1 MGVRFST
8 TVYNEKSRKI
18 TVSIKD
24 SSFSGTVKTFD
35 TLSLGIQYD
44 SESQQGQERFT
55 PIIGS
60 RCSLSLLINNEDL
73 QTLLLDI
80 GLAVEGRF
88 TMELTA
94 YEDDNTT
101 VSFKWYGYIVTD
113 LVEFEDVP
121 LVIGYQAQIS
131 AIDGLGWLKT
141 LDYKSA
147 VGPYNGQDTVVQHI
161 LNCLNQLDFVQENLV
176 ANSLPVLHTIFNWH
190 ENSTVY
196 NADNDYAYNTVI
208 QHRAFYHRDTK
219 NNYIYQSCYDV
230 IKKICQTF
238 GARLIFSG
246 NQYWFIQVNEYAN
259 NPASHR
265 YFKYSGF
272 GVQSV
277 GTFSADLTISN
288 IQTNLVESDLM
299 RLSGG
304 KWTYYPALKNVV
316 IRYNHFAKQNLLAG
330 VEYNYATN
338 TTPVITTTPTLDAS
352 NPDARLSYTGILGF
366 YAQALNPANFEPY
379 QFVFAVKVVS
389 IINSFP
395 LQGFESANWTLGSGW
410 LIDNNILSGVL
421 ITTDAY
427 YTTFSV
433 VNGRKYYIKIKVDI
447 DNAGFLR
454 LRLGGVTKTI
464 TESGDYEYVII
475 ATNTDTLKFDSVSS
489 PRFTGKIKSLEV
501 KQENKYLKRGV
512 TYTNGFNFQLEAASW
527 ETSFSE
533 FEFNTETINADA
545 AFVAYKTITFDTL
558 DIPDTA
564 EYIWEMRLKEMRN
577 EAGTNIISNFAVSYL
592 LSNNYLEFLP
602 TGAVSGQSD
611 ILEYGSDNDD
621 KSSTVF
627 SLDTYIG
634 DGPSKTTDGAL
645 KVKNSYTGGVYINSN
660 TWEVGAGTG
669 FGFNKITQLLVN
681 EVIRGQLTPKLR
693 MVDMPF
699 QNLSVDNPYLPH
711 KVIEY
716 SSGYYVFERGSLDLK
731 TEIWQGDYFKIEL
744 DA

>member
-1 MGVRFST
+1 MAARFQT
-8 TVYNEKSRKI
+8 TVYNEKGRKI
-18 TVSIKD
+18 VVAIKD
-24 SSFSGTVKTFD
+24 KVFSGMTYDFD
-35 TLSLGIQYD
+35 TIGLQLQYD

-60 RCSLSLLINNEDL
+60 RCSLSLLINNSDL
-73 QTLLLDI
+73 ETLLLDI

-147 VGPYNGQDTVVQHI
+147 VAPYNGQDTVVQHI

-190 ENSTVY
+190 ENTIAY
-196 NADNDYAYNTVI
+196 NASSDYSLLTVI
-208 QHRAFYHRDTK
+208 QHRAFYHKDTK
-219 NNYIYQSCYDV
+219 SNYVYQSCYDV
-230 IKKICQTF
+230 LKKICQTF

-246 NQYWFIQVNEYAN
+246 NQYWFIQVNEYSRT
-259 NPASHR
+259 PTTKR
-265 YFKYSGF
+265 YFKYNAF
-272 GVQSV
+272 GIQQS
-277 GTFSADLTISN
+277 GTFTADLTLSN
-288 IQTNLVESDLM
+288 IQTNFLGSDLM

-366 YAQALNPANFEPY
+366 YAQALNPVNFEPF
-379 QFVFAVKVVS
+379 QFVFAVKVAS

-410 LIDNNILSGVL
+410 IIDNKILEGTL
-421 ITTDAY
+421 IATEAF
-427 YTTFSV
+427 YTTFTVTS
-433 VNGRKYYIKIKVDI
+433 GRKYYVKIKVDI
-447 DNAGFLR
+447 ENSGSLR

-464 TESGDYEYVII
+464 TESGDYDYVILS
-475 ATNTDTLKFDSVSS
+475 TNTDTLKLDSVST
-489 PRFTGKIKSLEV
+489 PKFTGKIKSLQV

-512 TYTNGFNFQLEAASW
+512 TYTNGFNFQLEPATW
-527 ETSFSE
+527 ENSFYE
-533 FEFNTETINADA
+533 YEFNTETITADA

-558 DIPDTA
+558 DIPESA
-564 EYIWEMRLKEMRN
+564 EYVWEMRLKEMRN

-634 DGPSKTTDGAL
+634 DGPSKTTDGGL
-645 KVKNSYTGGVYINSN
+645 KVLESGTYENSSSWDVSSGS
-660 TWEVGAGTG
+660 
-669 FGFNKITQLLVN
+669 GFNNVTQLLVN

>member
-1 MGVRFST
+1 MAARFQT
-8 TVYNEKSRKI
+8 TVYNEKGRKI
-18 TVSIKD
+18 VVAIKD
-24 SSFSGTVKTFD
+24 NVFSGMTYDFD
-35 TLSLGIQYD
+35 TIGLQLQYD

-60 RCSLSLLINNEDL
+60 RCSLSLLINNNDL

-113 LVEFEDVP
+113 LVEFEDIP

-190 ENSTVY
+190 ENTTAYSA
-196 NADNDYAYNTVI
+196 NSDYSLLTVI
-208 QHRAFYHRDTK
+208 QHRAFYHKDTK
-219 NNYIYQSCYDV
+219 SNYVYQSCYDV
-230 IKKICQTF
+230 LKKICQTF

-246 NQYWFIQVNEYAN
+246 NQYWFIQVNEYSRT
-259 NPASHR
+259 PATKR
-265 YFKYSGF
+265 YFKYSAL
-272 GVQSV
+272 GVQSA
-277 GTFSADLTISN
+277 GTFTADLTISN
-288 IQTNLVESDLM
+288 IQTNLPGSDLM

-338 TTPVITTTPTLDAS
+338 STPITTTTPTLDAS

-366 YAQALNPANFEPY
+366 YAQALNPVNFEPF
-379 QFVFAVKVVS
+379 QFVFAVKVAS

-395 LQGFESANWTLGSGW
+395 LQDFESANWTLGSGW
-410 LIDNNILSGVL
+410 LIDNKILEGTL
-421 ITTDAY
+421 IASEAY
-427 YTTFSV
+427 YTTFTVTS
-433 VNGRKYYIKIKVDI
+433 GRKYYVKIKIEI
-447 DNAGFLR
+447 DNSGSLR

-464 TESGDYEYVII
+464 TESGDYDYVILS
-475 ATNTDTLKFDSVSS
+475 TNTDTLKLDSVSS
-489 PRFTGKIKSLEV
+489 PGFTGKIKSLQV

-512 TYTNGFNFQLEAASW
+512 TYTNGFNFQLEPATW
-527 ETSFSE
+527 ENTFYE
-533 FEFNTETINADA
+533 YEFNTETITADA

-558 DIPDTA
+558 DIPESA
-564 EYIWEMRLKEMRN
+564 EYVWEMRLKEMRN
-577 EAGTNIISNFAVSYL
+577 EAGTSIISNFTISYL
-592 LSNNYLEFLP
+592 LSSNYLEFLP

-627 SLDTYIG
+627 SLDTYLG
-634 DGPSKTTDGAL
+634 DGPSKTTDGGL
-645 KVKNSYTGGVYINSN
+645 KVLESGTYENSSSWDV
-660 TWEVGAGTG
+660 
-669 FGFNKITQLLVN
+669 
-681 EVIRGQLTPKLR
+681 
-693 MVDMPF
+693 
-699 QNLSVDNPYLPH
+699 
-711 KVIEY
+711 
-716 SSGYYVFERGSLDLK
+716 SSGSRL
-731 TEIWQGDYFKIEL
+731 
-744 DA
+744 

>member
-1 MGVRFST
+1 MAIRFST

-24 SSFSGTVKTFD
+24 SAFSGTVKTFD

-73 QTLLLDI
+73 QTLLFDI

-190 ENSTVY
+190 ENTIAY
-196 NADNDYAYNTVI
+196 NAASDYSLLTVI
-208 QHRAFYHRDTK
+208 QHRAFYHKDTK
-219 NNYIYQSCYDV
+219 SNYVYQSCYDV
-230 IKKICQTF
+230 LKKICQTF

-246 NQYWFIQVNEYAN
+246 NQYWFIQVNEYSRT
-259 NPASHR
+259 PATKR
-265 YFKYSGF
+265 YFKYNAF
-272 GVQSV
+272 GIQQS
-277 GTFSADLTISN
+277 GTFTADLTLSN
-288 IQTNLVESDLM
+288 IQTNLAGSDLM

-366 YAQALNPANFEPY
+366 YAQALNPVNFEPF
-379 QFVFAVKVVS
+379 QFVFAVKVAS

-410 LIDNNILSGVL
+410 IIDNKILEGTL
-421 ITTDAY
+421 IATEAY
-427 YTTFSV
+427 YTTFTVTS
-433 VNGRKYYIKIKVDI
+433 GRKYYVKIKVEI
-447 DNAGFLR
+447 DNAGSLR

-464 TESGDYEYVII
+464 TESGDYDYVILS
-475 ATNTDTLKFDSVSS
+475 TNTDTLKLDSVST
-489 PRFTGKIKSLEV
+489 PKFTGKIKSLQV

-512 TYTNGFNFQLEAASW
+512 TYTNGFNFQLEPATW
-527 ETSFSE
+527 ENTFYE
-533 FEFNTETINADA
+533 YEFNTETITADA

-558 DIPDTA
+558 DIPESA
-564 EYIWEMRLKEMRN
+564 EYVWEMRLKEMRN
-577 EAGTNIISNFAVSYL
+577 EAGSSIISNFNVSYL

-627 SLDTYIG
+627 SLDTYLG
-634 DGPSKTTDGAL
+634 DGPSKTTDGGL
-645 KVKNSYTGGVYINSN
+645 KVLESGTYENSSSWDVSSGS
-660 TWEVGAGTG
+660 
-669 FGFNKITQLLVN
+669 GFNNVTQLLVN

-731 TEIWQGDYFKIEL
+731 TEIWQDDYFKIEL

>member
-1 MGVRFST
+1 MGVRYQT
-8 TVYNEKSRKI
+8 TVYNEKRRKI

-24 SSFSGTVKTFD
+24 SNYTGSVGTFD
-35 TLSLGIQYD
+35 TFSLGIQYD
-44 SESQQGQERFT
+44 SESQQGAERFT

-60 RCSLSLLINNEDL
+60 RCSLSLLINNSNL

-88 TMELTA
+88 TMHLTA

-101 VSFKWYGYIVTD
+101 VSFYWYGYIVTD
-113 LVEFEDVP
+113 LVEFEDIP

-161 LNCLNQLDFVQENLV
+161 LNCLNQLDFVQSELV
-176 ANSLPVLHTIFNWH
+176 ANNLPVLHTVFNWN
-190 ENSTVY
+190 ENTTAYSA
-196 NADNDYAYNTVI
+196 NKDYALLTVI
-208 QHRAFYHRDTK
+208 QHRAFYHKDTK

-230 IKKICQTF
+230 LKKICQTF

-246 NQYWFIQVNEYAN
+246 NQYWFIQVNEYAR
-259 NPASHR
+259 NPSAHR
-265 YFKYSGF
+265 YFKYSAL
-272 GVQSV
+272 GVQAS
-277 GTFSADLTISN
+277 GTFTFDFTMSN
-288 IQTNLVESDLM
+288 IQTNLPGSDLM

-316 IRYNHFAKQNLLAG
+316 VRYNHFAKQNLLAG

-338 TTPVITTTPTLDAS
+338 ATPITTITPTLDAT
-352 NPDARLSYTGILGF
+352 NADARLSYTGILGF
-366 YAQALNPANFEPY
+366 YAQALNPVNFEPF
-379 QFVFAVKVVS
+379 QFVFAVKVAS

-395 LQGFESANWTLGSGW
+395 LQGFADANWTLGSGW
-410 LIDNNILSGVL
+410 FINNGILEGTIIATV
-421 ITTDAY
+421 AY
-427 YTTFSV
+427 YTTFTVTS
-433 VNGRKYYIKIKVDI
+433 GRKYYIKIKVDI
-447 DNAGFLR
+447 ENSGTLR

-464 TESGDYEYVII
+464 TESGDYDYVII
-475 ATNTDTLKFDSVSS
+475 STNTNTLQLDSLSS
-489 PRFTGKIKSLEV
+489 PGFTGKIKSLQV
-501 KQENKYLKRGV
+501 KQENKYLKRNV
-512 TYTNGFNFQLEAASW
+512 TYTNGFNFILEAASW
-527 ETSFSE
+527 ENTFYE
-533 FEFNTETINADA
+533 YEFNTETITADA

-558 DIPDTA
+558 DIPESA
-564 EYIWEMRLKEMRN
+564 EYIWEMRLKSMRN
-577 EAGTNIISNFAVSYL
+577 EAGTNVSGNFSISYL
-592 LSNNYLEFLP
+592 LSSNYLEFLP

-621 KSSTVF
+621 KSSTIF
-627 SLDTYIG
+627 SLDTYLG
-634 DGPSKTTDGAL
+634 DGPSKTTDGGL
-645 KVKNSYTGGVYINSN
+645 KVLESGTYENSSSWDVSSGS
-660 TWEVGAGTG
+660 
-669 FGFNKITQLLVN
+669 GFNNVTQLLVN

-699 QNLSVDNPYLPH
+699 QNLTVDNPYLPH

-716 SSGYYVFERGSLDLK
+716 SSGYYVFERGSFDLK

>member
-1 MGVRFST
+1 MAVRFET
-8 TVYNEKSRKI
+8 TVYNEKGRKI
-18 TVSIKD
+18 NVAIKD
-24 SSFSGTVKTFD
+24 NVFSGMTYSFD
-35 TLSLGIQYD
+35 TISLSLQYD
-44 SESQQGQERFT
+44 SESQQGAERFT

-60 RCSLSLLINNEDL
+60 SCNLSLLINNNDL

-88 TMELTA
+88 TMHLTA

-101 VSFKWYGYIVTD
+101 VSFNWYGYIVTD
-113 LVEFEDVP
+113 LVQFEDIP
-121 LVIGYQAQIS
+121 LSIGYVAQIS

-161 LNCLNQLDFVQENLV
+161 LNCLNQLDFVQSELV
-176 ANSLPVLHTIFNWH
+176 ANSLPVLHTVFNWN
-190 ENSTVY
+190 ENTTAYS
-196 NADNDYAYNTVI
+196 AANDYALLTVI
-208 QHRAFYHRDTK
+208 QHRAFYHKDTK

-230 IKKICQTF
+230 LKKICQTF

-246 NQYWFIQVNEYAN
+246 NQYWFIQVNEYAR

-265 YFKYSGF
+265 YFKYSAL
-272 GVQSV
+272 GVQAS
-277 GTFSADLTISN
+277 GTFTFDFTMSN
-288 IQTNLVESDLM
+288 IQTNLPGSDLM

-316 IRYNHFAKQNLLAG
+316 VRYNHFAKQNLLAG

-338 TTPVITTTPTLDAS
+338 TTPITTITPTLDAT
-352 NPDARLSYTGILGF
+352 NADARLSYTGILGF
-366 YAQALNPANFEPY
+366 YAQALNPVNFEPF
-379 QFVFAVKVVS
+379 QFVFAVKVAS

-395 LQGFESANWTLGSGW
+395 LQGFASADWTLGSGW
-410 LIDNNILSGVL
+410 FINNGILEGTIIATV
-421 ITTDAY
+421 AY
-427 YTTFSV
+427 YTTFTVTS
-433 VNGRKYYIKIKVDI
+433 GRNYYVKIKVDI
-447 DNAGFLR
+447 ENSGTLR

-464 TESGDYEYVII
+464 TESGDYDYVILS
-475 ATNTDTLKFDSVSS
+475 TNTDTLQLDSLSS
-489 PRFTGKIKSLEV
+489 PGFTGKIKSLQV
-501 KQENKYLKRGV
+501 KQENKYLKRNV
-512 TYTNGFNFQLEAASW
+512 TYTNGFNFILEAASW
-527 ETSFSE
+527 EDTFYE
-533 FEFNTETINADA
+533 YEFNTETITADA

-558 DIPDTA
+558 DIPESA
-564 EYIWEMRLKEMRN
+564 EYIWEMRLKNMRN
-577 EAGTNIISNFAVSYL
+577 EAGTNVSGNFSISYL
-592 LSNNYLEFLP
+592 LSSNYLEFLP

-621 KSSTVF
+621 KSSTIF

-634 DGPSKTTDGAL
+634 DGPSKTTDGGL
-645 KVKNSYTGGVYINSN
+645 KVLESGTYENSSSWDVSSGS
-660 TWEVGAGTG
+660 
-669 FGFNKITQLLVN
+669 GFNNVTQLLVN

-716 SSGYYVFERGSLDLK
+716 SSGYYVFERGSFDLK

>member
-1 MGVRFST
+1 MAARFQT
-8 TVYNEKSRKI
+8 TVYNEKGRKI
-18 TVSIKD
+18 EVSIKD
-24 SSFSGTVKTFD
+24 NVFSGATYDFD
-35 TLSLGIQYD
+35 TIGLQLQYD

-60 RCSLSLLINNEDL
+60 RCSLSLLINNSDL
-73 QTLLLDI
+73 ETLLLDI

-94 YEDDNTT
+94 YEDDGTT
-101 VSFKWYGYIVTD
+101 VSFNWYGYIVTD
-113 LVEFEDVP
+113 LVEFEDIP
-121 LVIGYQAQIS
+121 LSIGYQAQIS

-147 VGPYNGQDTVVQHI
+147 VGPYVGQDTVVQHI

-176 ANSLPVLHTIFNWH
+176 ANSLPVLHTIFNWN
-190 ENSTVY
+190 ENTTAYSA
-196 NADNDYAYNTVI
+196 NNDYALLTVI

-219 NNYIYQSCYDV
+219 SNYVYQSCYDV
-230 IKKICQTF
+230 LKKICQTF
-238 GARLIFSG
+238 GARLLFSG
-246 NQYWFIQVNEYAN
+246 NQYWFIQVNEYSRT
-259 NPASHR
+259 PATKR
-265 YFKYSGF
+265 YFKYSAL
-272 GVQSV
+272 GVQSA
-277 GTFSADLTISN
+277 GTFTADLTISN
-288 IQTNLVESDLM
+288 IQTNLPGSDLM

-338 TTPVITTTPTLDAS
+338 STPITTTTPTLDAT
-352 NPDARLSYTGILGF
+352 NTDARLSYTGILGF
-366 YAQALNPANFEPY
+366 YAQALDPANFEPY

-395 LQGFESANWTLGSGW
+395 LQGFESTNWTLGSGW
-410 LIDNNILSGVL
+410 IIDNKILEGTL
-421 ITTDAY
+421 IAAEAY
-427 YTTFSV
+427 YTTFTVTS
-433 VNGRKYYIKIKVDI
+433 GRNYYVKIKVEI
-447 DNAGFLR
+447 DNAGSLR

-464 TESGDYEYVII
+464 TESGDYDYVILS
-475 ATNTDTLKFDSVSS
+475 TNTDTLKLDSVSS
-489 PRFTGKIKSLEV
+489 PGFTGKIKSLQV

-512 TYTNGFNFQLEAASW
+512 TYTNGFNFQLEPATW
-527 ETSFSE
+527 ENSFYE
-533 FEFNTETINADA
+533 YEFNTETITADA

-558 DIPDTA
+558 DIPESA
-564 EYIWEMRLKEMRN
+564 EYVWEMRLKEMRN
-577 EAGTNIISNFAVSYL
+577 EAGSSIISNFTISYL

-634 DGPSKTTDGAL
+634 DGPSKTTDGGL
-645 KVKNSYTGGVYINSN
+645 KVLESGTYENSSSWDVSSGQ
-660 TWEVGAGTG
+660 
-669 FGFNKITQLLVN
+669 GFNNVTQLLVN

>member
-1 MGVRFST
+1 MGVRYQT
-8 TVYNEKSRKI
+8 TVYNEKRRKI

-24 SSFSGTVKTFD
+24 SNYSGAVGTFD
-35 TLSLGIQYD
+35 TLSLGLQYD

-60 RCSLSLLINNEDL
+60 SFNLSLLINNNDL

-88 TMELTA
+88 TIDVTA

-101 VSFKWYGYIVTD
+101 VSFNWYGYIVTD
-113 LVEFEDVP
+113 LVQFEDIP
-121 LVIGYQAQIS
+121 LSIGYVAQIS

-161 LNCLNQLDFVQENLV
+161 LNCLNQLDFVQSELV
-176 ANSLPVLHTIFNWH
+176 ANNLPVLHTVFNWN
-190 ENSTVY
+190 ENTTAYS
-196 NADNDYAYNTVI
+196 AGKDYALLTVI
-208 QHRAFYHRDTK
+208 QHRAFYHKDTK

-230 IKKICQTF
+230 LKKICQTF

-246 NQYWFIQVNEYAN
+246 NQYWFIQVNEYAR
-259 NPASHR
+259 NPAAHR
-265 YFKYSGF
+265 YFKYSAL
-272 GVQSV
+272 GVQAS
-277 GTFSADLTISN
+277 GTFTFDFTMSN
-288 IQTNLVESDLM
+288 IQTNLPGSDLM

-338 TTPVITTTPTLDAS
+338 TTPITTITPTLDAT
-352 NPDARLSYTGILGF
+352 NADARLSYTGILGF
-366 YAQALNPANFEPY
+366 YAQALNPVNFEPF
-379 QFVFAVKVVS
+379 QFVFAVKVAS

-395 LQGFESANWTLGSGW
+395 LQGFADANWTLGSGW
-410 LIDNNILSGVL
+410 FINNGILEGTIIATV
-421 ITTDAY
+421 AY
-427 YTTFSV
+427 YTTFTVTS
-433 VNGRKYYIKIKVDI
+433 GRKYYVKIKVDI
-447 DNAGFLR
+447 ENSGSLR

-464 TESGDYEYVII
+464 TESGDYDYVILS
-475 ATNTDTLKFDSVSS
+475 TNTDTLQLDSLSS
-489 PRFTGKIKSLEV
+489 PGFTGKIKSLQV
-501 KQENKYLKRGV
+501 KQENKYLKRNV
-512 TYTNGFNFQLEAASW
+512 TYTNGFNFILDAASW
-527 ETSFSE
+527 ENTFYE
-533 FEFNTETINADA
+533 YEFNTETITADA

-558 DIPDTA
+558 DIPESA
-564 EYIWEMRLKEMRN
+564 EYVWEMRLKNMRN
-577 EAGTNIISNFAVSYL
+577 EAGTNVSGNFSISYL
-592 LSNNYLEFLP
+592 LSSNYLEFLP

-621 KSSTVF
+621 KSSTIF
-627 SLDTYIG
+627 SLDTYLG
-634 DGPSKTTDGAL
+634 DGPSKTTDGGL
-645 KVKNSYTGGVYINSN
+645 KVLESGTYENSSSWDVSSGS
-660 TWEVGAGTG
+660 
-669 FGFNKITQLLVN
+669 GFNNVTQLLVN

-699 QNLSVDNPYLPH
+699 QNLTVDNPYLPH

-716 SSGYYVFERGSLDLK
+716 SSGYYVFERGSFDLK

>member
-1 MGVRFST
+1 MAIRFST

-24 SSFSGTVKTFD
+24 SAFSGTVKTFD

-88 TMELTA
+88 TMELIA

-113 LVEFEDVP
+113 LVEFEDVS

-190 ENSTVY
+190 ENTIAY
-196 NADNDYAYNTVI
+196 NAASDYSLLTVI
-208 QHRAFYHRDTK
+208 QHRAFYHKDTK
-219 NNYIYQSCYDV
+219 SNYVYQSCYDV
-230 IKKICQTF
+230 LKKICQTF

-246 NQYWFIQVNEYAN
+246 NQYWFIQVNEYSRT
-259 NPASHR
+259 PATKR
-265 YFKYSGF
+265 YFKYNAF
-272 GVQSV
+272 GIQQS
-277 GTFSADLTISN
+277 GTFTADLTLSN
-288 IQTNLVESDLM
+288 IQTNLPASDLM

-395 LQGFESANWTLGSGW
+395 LQGFENVNWTLGSGW
-410 LIDNNILSGVL
+410 IIDNKILSGVL

-433 VNGRKYYIKIKVDI
+433 VNGRKYYVKIKVDI
-447 DNAGFLR
+447 DNDGEL
-454 LRLGGVTKTI
+454 LLSLGGVTKTI
-464 TESGDYEYVII
+464 TESGDYDYVII
-475 ATNTDTLKFDSVSS
+475 ATNTDTLKFNSVSS

-512 TYTNGFNFQLEAASW
+512 NYTSGFNFQLEAASW
-527 ETSFSE
+527 ESSFYE
-533 FEFNTETINADA
+533 YEFNTETITADA

-634 DGPSKTTDGAL
+634 DGPSKTTDGGL
-645 KVKNSYTGGVYINSN
+645 KVLESGTYENSSSWDVSSGS
-660 TWEVGAGTG
+660 
-669 FGFNKITQLLVN
+669 GFNNVTQLLVN

>member
-1 MGVRFST
+1 MAVRFET

-18 TVSIKD
+18 NVAIKD
-24 SSFSGTVKTFD
+24 NVFSGMTYSFD
-35 TLSLGIQYD
+35 TVGLQLQYD
-44 SESQQGQERFT
+44 SESQQGAERFT

-60 RCSLSLLINNEDL
+60 RCSLSLLINRDDL

-80 GLAVEGRF
+80 GLAIEGRF
-88 TMELTA
+88 TMQLTA

-101 VSFKWYGYIVTD
+101 ISFRWYGYIVTD
-113 LVEFEDVP
+113 LVEFEDIP
-121 LVIGYQAQIS
+121 LSIGYVAQIS

-176 ANSLPVLHTIFNWH
+176 ANSLPVLHTVFDWN
-190 ENSTVY
+190 ENTTAY
-196 NADNDYAYNTVI
+196 NAANDYALLSVI
-208 QHRAFYHRDTK
+208 QHRAFYHKDTK

-230 IKKICQTF
+230 LKKICQTF

-246 NQYWFIQVNEYAN
+246 NQYWFIQVNEYSRS
-259 NPASHR
+259 PESHK
-265 YFKYSGF
+265 YFKYNGF

-277 GTFSADLTISN
+277 GTFTEDFTISN
-288 IQTNLVESDLM
+288 VQTDLENSDLL

-316 IRYNHFAKQNLLAG
+316 IKYNHFAKQNLLAG
-330 VEYNYATN
+330 VEYNYTTN
-338 TTPVITTTPTLDAS
+338 ETPITTITPTLDSTNA
-352 NPDARLSYTGILGF
+352 DARLSYTGILGF
-366 YAQALNPANFEPY
+366 YAQALNPVNFQPF
-379 QFVFAVKVVS
+379 QFVFAVKVAS

-395 LQGFESANWTLGSGW
+395 LQGFESANWTIGSGW
-410 LIDNNILSGVL
+410 LIDNKILSGVL
-421 ITTDAY
+421 ITTEAF

-433 VNGRKYYIKIKVDI
+433 VNGRKYYVKIKVDI
-447 DNAGFLR
+447 DNAGALR

-464 TESGDYEYVII
+464 TTSGDYEYVIV

-501 KQENKYLKRGV
+501 KQENKYLRRRV
-512 TYTNGFNFQLEAASW
+512 NYTSGFNFQLEAASW
-527 ETSFSE
+527 ESAFYE
-533 FEFNTETINADA
+533 FEFNTETITADA

-558 DIPDTA
+558 NIPDTA

-577 EAGTNIISNFAVSYL
+577 EAGTNIIANFSVSYL

-602 TGAVSGQSD
+602 SGATTGQSD

-627 SLDTYIG
+627 SLDTFIG
-634 DGPSKTTDGAL
+634 DGPSKTTDGGL
-645 KVKNSYTGGVYINSN
+645 KVLESGTYQNSSS
-660 TWEVGAGTG
+660 WDVGNGS
-669 FGFNKITQLLVN
+669 GFNNVTQLLVN

-699 QNLSVDNPYLPH
+699 QNLIVDKPYLPH

-716 SSGYYVFERGSLDLK
+716 SSGYYVFERGSFDLK

>member
-1 MGVRFST
+1 MGVRYQT
-8 TVYNEKSRKI
+8 TVYNEKRRKI

-24 SSFSGTVKTFD
+24 SNYSGAVGTFD
-35 TLSLGIQYD
+35 TISLGLQYD

-60 RCSLSLLINNEDL
+60 SFNLSLLINNNDL

-88 TMELTA
+88 TIDVTA

-101 VSFKWYGYIVTD
+101 VSFNWYGYIVTD
-113 LVEFEDVP
+113 LVQFEDIP
-121 LVIGYQAQIS
+121 LSIGYVAQIS

-161 LNCLNQLDFVQENLV
+161 LNCLNQLDFVQSELV
-176 ANSLPVLHTIFNWH
+176 ANSLPVLHTVFNWN
-190 ENSTVY
+190 ENTTAYS
-196 NADNDYAYNTVI
+196 AGKDYALLTVI
-208 QHRAFYHRDTK
+208 QHRAFYHKDTK
-219 NNYIYQSCYDV
+219 NNYNYQSCYDV
-230 IKKICQTF
+230 LKKICQTF

-246 NQYWFIQVNEYAN
+246 NQYWFIQVNEYAR
-259 NPASHR
+259 NPAAHR
-265 YFKYSGF
+265 YFKYSAL
-272 GVQSV
+272 GVQTS
-277 GTFSADLTISN
+277 GTFTFDFTMSN
-288 IQTNLVESDLM
+288 IQTNLPGSDLM

-338 TTPVITTTPTLDAS
+338 ATPITTITPTLDAT
-352 NPDARLSYTGILGF
+352 NADARLSYTGILGF
-366 YAQALNPANFEPY
+366 YAQALNPVNFEPF
-379 QFVFAVKVVS
+379 QFVFAVKVAS

-395 LQGFESANWTLGSGW
+395 LQGFADANWTLGSGW
-410 LIDNNILSGVL
+410 FINNGILEGTIIATV
-421 ITTDAY
+421 AY
-427 YTTFSV
+427 YTTFTVTS
-433 VNGRKYYIKIKVDI
+433 GRNYYVKIKVDI
-447 DNAGFLR
+447 ENNGTLR

-464 TESGDYEYVII
+464 TESGDYDYLILS
-475 ATNTDTLKFDSVSS
+475 TNTDTLQLDSLSS
-489 PRFTGKIKSLEV
+489 PGFTGKIKSLQV
-501 KQENKYLKRGV
+501 KQENKYLKRNV
-512 TYTNGFNFQLEAASW
+512 TYTNGFNFILDAASW
-527 ETSFSE
+527 EDTFYE
-533 FEFNTETINADA
+533 YEFNTETITADA

-558 DIPDTA
+558 DIPESA
-564 EYIWEMRLKEMRN
+564 EYIWEMRLKNMRN
-577 EAGTNIISNFAVSYL
+577 EAGTNVSGNFSISYL
-592 LSNNYLEFLP
+592 LSSNYLEFLP

-621 KSSTVF
+621 KSSTIF

-634 DGPSKTTDGAL
+634 DGPSKTTDGGL
-645 KVKNSYTGGVYINSN
+645 KVLESGTYENSSSWDVSSGS
-660 TWEVGAGTG
+660 
-669 FGFNKITQLLVN
+669 GFNNVTQLLVN

-716 SSGYYVFERGSLDLK
+716 SSGYYVFERGSFDLK

>member
-1 MGVRFST
+1 MGVRYQT
-8 TVYNEKSRKI
+8 TVYNEKRRKI

-24 SSFSGTVKTFD
+24 SNYSGAVGTFD
-35 TLSLGIQYD
+35 TISLGLQYD

-60 RCSLSLLINNEDL
+60 SFNLSLLINNNDL

-88 TMELTA
+88 TIDVTA

-101 VSFKWYGYIVTD
+101 VSFNWYGYIVTD
-113 LVEFEDVP
+113 LVQFEDIP
-121 LVIGYQAQIS
+121 LSIGYVAQIS

-161 LNCLNQLDFVQENLV
+161 LNCLNQLDFVQSELV
-176 ANSLPVLHTIFNWH
+176 ANSLPVLHTVFNWN
-190 ENSTVY
+190 ENTTAYS
-196 NADNDYAYNTVI
+196 AGKDYALLTVI
-208 QHRAFYHRDTK
+208 QHRAFYHKDTK
-219 NNYIYQSCYDV
+219 NNYNYQSCYDV
-230 IKKICQTF
+230 LKKICQTF

-246 NQYWFIQVNEYAN
+246 NQYWFIQVNEYAR
-259 NPASHR
+259 NPAAHR
-265 YFKYSGF
+265 YFKYSAL
-272 GVQSV
+272 GVQTS
-277 GTFSADLTISN
+277 GTFTLDFTMSN
-288 IQTNLVESDLM
+288 IQTNLPGSDLM

-338 TTPVITTTPTLDAS
+338 TTPITTITPTLDAT
-352 NPDARLSYTGILGF
+352 NADARLSYTGILGF
-366 YAQALNPANFEPY
+366 YAQALNPVNFEPF
-379 QFVFAVKVVS
+379 QFVFAVKVAS

-395 LQGFESANWTLGSGW
+395 LQGFADANWTLGSGW
-410 LIDNNILSGVL
+410 FINNGILEGTIIATV
-421 ITTDAY
+421 AY
-427 YTTFSV
+427 YTTFTVTS
-433 VNGRKYYIKIKVDI
+433 GRKYYVKIKVDI
-447 DNAGFLR
+447 ENSGSLR

-464 TESGDYEYVII
+464 TESGDYDYVILS
-475 ATNTDTLKFDSVSS
+475 TNTDTLQLDSLSS
-489 PRFTGKIKSLEV
+489 PGFTGKIKSLQV
-501 KQENKYLKRGV
+501 KQENKYLKRNV
-512 TYTNGFNFQLEAASW
+512 TYTNGFNFILDAASW
-527 ETSFSE
+527 ENTFYE
-533 FEFNTETINADA
+533 YEFNTETITADA

-558 DIPDTA
+558 DIPESA
-564 EYIWEMRLKEMRN
+564 EYVWEMRLKNMRN
-577 EAGTNIISNFAVSYL
+577 EAGTNVSGNFSISYL
-592 LSNNYLEFLP
+592 LSSNYLEFLP

-627 SLDTYIG
+627 SLDTYLG
-634 DGPSKTTDGAL
+634 DGPSKTTDGGL
-645 KVKNSYTGGVYINSN
+645 KVLESGTYENSSSWDVSSGS
-660 TWEVGAGTG
+660 
-669 FGFNKITQLLVN
+669 GFNNVTQLLVN

-716 SSGYYVFERGSLDLK
+716 SSGYYVFERGSFDLK

>member
-1 MGVRFST
+1 MAVRFQT
-8 TVYNEKSRKI
+8 TVYNEKGRKI
-18 TVSIKD
+18 VVAIKD
-24 SSFSGTVKTFD
+24 KVFSGMTYDFD
-35 TLSLGIQYD
+35 TIGLQLQYD

-60 RCSLSLLINNEDL
+60 RCSLSLLINNGDL

-94 YEDDNTT
+94 YDDDGTT

-190 ENSTVY
+190 ENTTAYSA
-196 NADNDYAYNTVI
+196 NSDYSLLTVI
-208 QHRAFYHRDTK
+208 QHRAFYHKDTK
-219 NNYIYQSCYDV
+219 NNYNYQSCYDV
-230 IKKICQTF
+230 LKKICQTF
-238 GARLIFSG
+238 GARLLFSG
-246 NQYWFIQVNEYAN
+246 NQYWFVQVNEYSRS
-259 NPASHR
+259 PATKR
-265 YFKYSGF
+265 YFKYTAF
-272 GVQSV
+272 GVQV
-277 GTFSADLTISN
+277 AGTFTADLTLSN
-288 IQTNLVESDLM
+288 IQTNLPVSDLM

-338 TTPVITTTPTLDAS
+338 STPIITTTPTLDAS

-366 YAQALNPANFEPY
+366 YAQALNPVNFEPF

-395 LQGFESANWTLGSGW
+395 LQGFENANWTLGSGW
-410 LIDNNILSGVL
+410 LIDNKILSGVL
-421 ITTDAY
+421 ITTEAF

-447 DNAGFLR
+447 DNTGSLR

-501 KQENKYLKRGV
+501 KQENKYLKRRV
-512 TYTNGFNFQLEAASW
+512 NYTSGFNFQLEAASW
-527 ETSFSE
+527 ESSFYE
-533 FEFNTETINADA
+533 YEFNTETITADA

-577 EAGTNIISNFAVSYL
+577 EAGTNIISNFTVSYL

-627 SLDTYIG
+627 SLDTYLG
-634 DGPSKTTDGAL
+634 DGPSKTTDGGL
-645 KVKNSYTGGVYINSN
+645 KVLESGTYQNSSSWDVSSGQ
-660 TWEVGAGTG
+660 
-669 FGFNKITQLLVN
+669 GFNNVTQLLVN

-716 SSGYYVFERGSLDLK
+716 SSGYYVFERGLFDLK

>member
-1 MGVRFST
+1 MAVRFET
-8 TVYNEKSRKI
+8 TVYNEKGRKI
-18 TVSIKD
+18 NVAIKD
-24 SSFSGTVKTFD
+24 NVFSGMTYSFD
-35 TLSLGIQYD
+35 TISLSLQYD

-60 RCSLSLLINNEDL
+60 SCNLSLLINNNDL

-88 TMELTA
+88 TMDLTA

-101 VSFKWYGYIVTD
+101 VSFNWYGYIVTD
-113 LVEFEDVP
+113 LVQFEDIP
-121 LVIGYQAQIS
+121 LSIGYVAQIS

-161 LNCLNQLDFVQENLV
+161 LNCLNQLDFVQTELV
-176 ANSLPVLHTIFNWH
+176 ANSLPVLHTVFNWN
-190 ENSTVY
+190 ENTTAY
-196 NADNDYAYNTVI
+196 TTGNDYALLTVI
-208 QHRAFYHRDTK
+208 QHRAFYHKDTK

-230 IKKICQTF
+230 LKKICQTF

-246 NQYWFIQVNEYAN
+246 NQYWFIQVNEYAR
-259 NPASHR
+259 NPAAHR
-265 YFKYSGF
+265 YFKYSAL
-272 GVQSV
+272 GVQVS
-277 GTFSADLTISN
+277 GTFTFDFTMSN
-288 IQTNLVESDLM
+288 IQTNLPGSDLM

-316 IRYNHFAKQNLLAG
+316 VRYNHFAKQNLLAG

-338 TTPVITTTPTLDAS
+338 TTPITTITPTLDAT
-352 NPDARLSYTGILGF
+352 NADARLSYTGILGF
-366 YAQALNPANFEPY
+366 YAQALNPVNFEPF
-379 QFVFAVKVVS
+379 QFVFAVKVAS

-395 LQGFESANWTLGSGW
+395 LQGFADANWTLGSGW
-410 LIDNNILSGVL
+410 FINNGILEGTIIATV
-421 ITTDAY
+421 AY
-427 YTTFSV
+427 YTTFTVTS
-433 VNGRKYYIKIKVDI
+433 GRKYYVKIKVDI
-447 DNAGFLR
+447 ENSGSLR

-464 TESGDYEYVII
+464 TESGDYDYVII
-475 ATNTDTLKFDSVSS
+475 STNTDTLQLDSLSS
-489 PRFTGKIKSLEV
+489 PGFTGKIKSLQV
-501 KQENKYLKRGV
+501 KQENKYLKRNV
-512 TYTNGFNFQLEAASW
+512 TYTNGFNFILDAASW
-527 ETSFSE
+527 ENTFYE
-533 FEFNTETINADA
+533 YEFNTETITADA

-558 DIPDTA
+558 DIPESA
-564 EYIWEMRLKEMRN
+564 EYIWEMRLKSMRN
-577 EAGTNIISNFAVSYL
+577 EAGTNVSGNFSISYL
-592 LSNNYLEFLP
+592 LSSNYLEFLP

-621 KSSTVF
+621 KSSTIF
-627 SLDTYIG
+627 SLDTYLG
-634 DGPSKTTDGAL
+634 DGPSKTTDGGL
-645 KVKNSYTGGVYINSN
+645 KVLESGTYENSSSWDVSSGS
-660 TWEVGAGTG
+660 
-669 FGFNKITQLLVN
+669 GFNNVTQLLVN

-699 QNLSVDNPYLPH
+699 QNLVVDKPYLPH

-716 SSGYYVFERGSLDLK
+716 SSGYYVFERGSFDLK

>member
-1 MGVRFST
+1 MAVRFET
-8 TVYNEKSRKI
+8 TVYNEKGRKI
-18 TVSIKD
+18 TVAIKD
-24 SSFSGTVKTFD
+24 NVFSGMTYSFD
-35 TLSLGIQYD
+35 TISLSLQYD
-44 SESQQGQERFT
+44 SESQQGAERFT

-60 RCSLSLLINNEDL
+60 SCNLSLLINNNDL

-88 TMELTA
+88 TMHLTA

-101 VSFKWYGYIVTD
+101 VSFNWYGYIVTD
-113 LVEFEDVP
+113 LVQFEDIP
-121 LVIGYQAQIS
+121 LSIGYVAQIT

-161 LNCLNQLDFVQENLV
+161 LNCLNQLDFVQTELV
-176 ANSLPVLHTIFNWH
+176 ANSLPVLHTVFNWN
-190 ENSTVY
+190 ENTTAYS
-196 NADNDYAYNTVI
+196 AGNDYALLTVI
-208 QHRAFYHRDTK
+208 QHRAFYHKDTK
-219 NNYIYQSCYDV
+219 NNYNYQSCYDV
-230 IKKICQTF
+230 LKKICQTF

-246 NQYWFIQVNEYAN
+246 NQYWFIQVNEYAR

-265 YFKYSGF
+265 YFKYSAL
-272 GVQSV
+272 GVQAS
-277 GTFSADLTISN
+277 GTFTFDFTMSN
-288 IQTNLVESDLM
+288 IQTNLPGSDLM

-316 IRYNHFAKQNLLAG
+316 VRYNHFAKQNLLAG
-330 VEYNYATN
+330 VEYNYTTN
-338 TTPVITTTPTLDAS
+338 TTPITTITPTLDAT
-352 NPDARLSYTGILGF
+352 NADARLSYTGILGF
-366 YAQALNPANFEPY
+366 YAQALNPVNFEPF
-379 QFVFAVKVVS
+379 QFVFAVKVAS

-395 LQGFESANWTLGSGW
+395 LQGFADANWTLGSGW
-410 LIDNNILSGVL
+410 FINNGILEGTIIATV
-421 ITTDAY
+421 AY
-427 YTTFSV
+427 YTTFTVTS
-433 VNGRKYYIKIKVDI
+433 GRKYYVKIKVDI
-447 DNAGFLR
+447 ENSGTLR

-464 TESGDYEYVII
+464 TESGDYDYVILS
-475 ATNTDTLKFDSVSS
+475 TNTDTLQLDSLSS
-489 PRFTGKIKSLEV
+489 PGFTGKIKSLQV

-512 TYTNGFNFQLEAASW
+512 TYTNGFNFILEAASW
-527 ETSFSE
+527 EDTFYE
-533 FEFNTETINADA
+533 YEFNTETITADA

-558 DIPDTA
+558 DIPESA
-564 EYIWEMRLKEMRN
+564 EYIWEMRLKNMRN
-577 EAGTNIISNFAVSYL
+577 EAGTNVSGNFSISYL
-592 LSNNYLEFLP
+592 LSSNYLEFLP

-621 KSSTVF
+621 KSSTIF
-627 SLDTYIG
+627 SLDTYLG
-634 DGPSKTTDGAL
+634 DGPSKTTDGGL
-645 KVKNSYTGGVYINSN
+645 KVLESGTYENSSSWDVSSGS
-660 TWEVGAGTG
+660 
-669 FGFNKITQLLVN
+669 GFNNVTQLLVN

-716 SSGYYVFERGSLDLK
+716 SSGYYVFERGSFDLK

>member
-1 MGVRFST
+1 MAVRFET
-8 TVYNEKSRKI
+8 TVYNEKGRKI
-18 TVSIKD
+18 NVAIKD
-24 SSFSGTVKTFD
+24 NVFSGMTYSFD
-35 TLSLGIQYD
+35 TISLSLQYD

-60 RCSLSLLINNEDL
+60 SCNLSLLINNNDL
-73 QTLLLDI
+73 ETLLLDI

-88 TMELTA
+88 TMHLTA

-101 VSFKWYGYIVTD
+101 VSFNWYGYIVTD
-113 LVEFEDVP
+113 LVQFEDIP
-121 LVIGYQAQIS
+121 LSIGYVAQIS

-161 LNCLNQLDFVQENLV
+161 LNCLNQLDFVQSELV
-176 ANSLPVLHTIFNWH
+176 ANSLPVLHTVFNWN
-190 ENSTVY
+190 ENTTAYS
-196 NADNDYAYNTVI
+196 ADNDYALLTVI
-208 QHRAFYHRDTK
+208 QHRAFYHKDTK

-230 IKKICQTF
+230 LKKICQTF

-246 NQYWFIQVNEYAN
+246 NQYWFIQVNEYAR
-259 NPASHR
+259 NPSAHR
-265 YFKYSGF
+265 YFKYSAL
-272 GVQSV
+272 GVQAS
-277 GTFSADLTISN
+277 GTFTFDFTMSN
-288 IQTNLVESDLM
+288 IQTNLPGSDLM

-316 IRYNHFAKQNLLAG
+316 VRYNHFAKQNLLAG

-338 TTPVITTTPTLDAS
+338 TTPITTITPTLDAT
-352 NPDARLSYTGILGF
+352 NADARLSYTGILGF
-366 YAQALNPANFEPY
+366 YAQALNPVNFEPF
-379 QFVFAVKVVS
+379 QFVFAVKVAS

-395 LQGFESANWTLGSGW
+395 LQGFASADWTLGSGW
-410 LIDNNILSGVL
+410 FINNGILEGTIIATV
-421 ITTDAY
+421 AY
-427 YTTFSV
+427 YTTFTVTS
-433 VNGRKYYIKIKVDI
+433 GRNYYVKIKVDI
-447 DNAGFLR
+447 ENSGTLR

-464 TESGDYEYVII
+464 TESGDYDYVILS
-475 ATNTDTLKFDSVSS
+475 TNTDTLQLDSLSS
-489 PRFTGKIKSLEV
+489 PGFTGKIKSLQV
-501 KQENKYLKRGV
+501 KQENKYLKRNV
-512 TYTNGFNFQLEAASW
+512 TYTNGFNFILEAASW
-527 ETSFSE
+527 EDTFYE
-533 FEFNTETINADA
+533 YEFNTETITADA

-558 DIPDTA
+558 DIPESA
-564 EYIWEMRLKEMRN
+564 EYVWEMRLKNMRN
-577 EAGTNIISNFAVSYL
+577 EAGTNVSGNFSISYL
-592 LSNNYLEFLP
+592 LSSNYLEFLP

-621 KSSTVF
+621 KSSTIF

-634 DGPSKTTDGAL
+634 DGPSKTTDGGL
-645 KVKNSYTGGVYINSN
+645 KVLESGTYENSSSWDVSSGS
-660 TWEVGAGTG
+660 
-669 FGFNKITQLLVN
+669 GFNNVTQLLVN

-716 SSGYYVFERGSLDLK
+716 SSGYYVFERGSFDLK

>member
-1 MGVRFST
+1 MAIRFST

-24 SSFSGTVKTFD
+24 SAFSGTVKTFD

-121 LVIGYQAQIS
+121 LSIGYQAQIS

-190 ENSTVY
+190 ENTTAYSA
-196 NADNDYAYNTVI
+196 NSDYSLLTVI
-208 QHRAFYHRDTK
+208 QHRAFYHKDTK
-219 NNYIYQSCYDV
+219 SNYNYQSCYDV
-230 IKKICQTF
+230 LKKICQTF
-238 GARLIFSG
+238 GARLLFSG
-246 NQYWFIQVNEYAN
+246 NQYWFVQVNEYSRT
-259 NPASHR
+259 PATKR
-265 YFKYSGF
+265 YFKYSAL
-272 GVQSV
+272 GVQSA
-277 GTFSADLTISN
+277 GTFTADLTISN
-288 IQTNLVESDLM
+288 IQTNLPGSDLM

-304 KWTYYPALKNVV
+304 KWTYYPSLKNVV
-316 IRYNHFAKQNLLAG
+316 VRYNHFAKQNLLAG

-338 TTPVITTTPTLDAS
+338 STPITTTTPTLDAS

-366 YAQALNPANFEPY
+366 YAQALNPVNFEPF
-379 QFVFAVKVVS
+379 QFVFAVKLAS

-410 LIDNNILSGVL
+410 LIDNKILEGTL
-421 ITTDAY
+421 IASEAY
-427 YTTFSV
+427 YTTFTVTS
-433 VNGRKYYIKIKVDI
+433 GRKYYVKIKVEI
-447 DNAGFLR
+447 DNAGSLR

-464 TESGDYEYVII
+464 TESGDYDYVILS
-475 ATNTDTLKFDSVSS
+475 TNTDTLKLDSVSS
-489 PRFTGKIKSLEV
+489 PGFTGKIKSLQV
-501 KQENKYLKRGV
+501 KQENKYLKRAV
-512 TYTNGFNFQLEAASW
+512 TYTNGFNFVLEPATW
-527 ETSFSE
+527 ENTFYE
-533 FEFNTETINADA
+533 YEFNTETITADA

-558 DIPDTA
+558 DIPESA
-564 EYIWEMRLKEMRN
+564 EYVWEMRLKSMRN
-577 EAGTNIISNFAVSYL
+577 EAGTSIISNFTISYL
-592 LSNNYLEFLP
+592 LSSNYLEFY
-602 TGAVSGQSD
+602 
-611 ILEYGSDNDD
+611 I
-621 KSSTVF
+621 
-627 SLDTYIG
+627 SLIQK
-634 DGPSKTTDGAL
+634 KTDL
-645 KVKNSYTGGVYINSN
+645 
-660 TWEVGAGTG
+660 
-669 FGFNKITQLLVN
+669 
-681 EVIRGQLTPKLR
+681 
-693 MVDMPF
+693 F
-699 QNLSVDNPYLPH
+699 QICEKYL
-711 KVIEY
+711 
-716 SSGYYVFERGSLDLK
+716 
-731 TEIWQGDYFKIEL
+731 
-744 DA
+744 

>member
-1 MGVRFST
+1 MGVRYQT
-8 TVYNEKSRKI
+8 TVYNEKCRKI

-24 SSFSGTVKTFD
+24 SNYSGAVGTFD
-35 TLSLGIQYD
+35 TLSLGLQYD

-60 RCSLSLLINNEDL
+60 SFNLSLLINNNDL

-88 TMELTA
+88 TIYVTA

-101 VSFKWYGYIVTD
+101 VSFNWYGYIVTD
-113 LVEFEDVP
+113 LVQFEDIP
-121 LVIGYQAQIS
+121 LSIGYVAQIS

-161 LNCLNQLDFVQENLV
+161 LNCLNQLDFVQSELV
-176 ANSLPVLHTIFNWH
+176 ANSLPVLHTVFNWN
-190 ENSTVY
+190 ENTTAYS
-196 NADNDYAYNTVI
+196 AGKDYALLTVI
-208 QHRAFYHRDTK
+208 QHRAFYHKDTK
-219 NNYIYQSCYDV
+219 NNYNYQSCYDV
-230 IKKICQTF
+230 LKKICQTF

-246 NQYWFIQVNEYAN
+246 NQYWFIQVNEYAR
-259 NPASHR
+259 NPAAHR
-265 YFKYSGF
+265 YFKYSAL
-272 GVQSV
+272 GVQTS
-277 GTFSADLTISN
+277 GTFTFDFTMSN
-288 IQTNLVESDLM
+288 IQTNLPGSDLM

-338 TTPVITTTPTLDAS
+338 TTPITTITPTLDAT
-352 NPDARLSYTGILGF
+352 NADARLSYTGILGF
-366 YAQALNPANFEPY
+366 YAQALNPVNFEPF
-379 QFVFAVKVVS
+379 QFVFAVKVAS

-395 LQGFESANWTLGSGW
+395 LQGFADANWTLGSGW
-410 LIDNNILSGVL
+410 FINNGILEGTIIATV
-421 ITTDAY
+421 AY
-427 YTTFSV
+427 YTTFTVTS
-433 VNGRKYYIKIKVDI
+433 GRKYYVKIKVDI
-447 DNAGFLR
+447 ENSGSLR

-464 TESGDYEYVII
+464 TESGDYDYVILS
-475 ATNTDTLKFDSVSS
+475 TNTNTLQLDSLSS
-489 PRFTGKIKSLEV
+489 PGFTGKIKSLQV
-501 KQENKYLKRGV
+501 KQENKYLKRNV
-512 TYTNGFNFQLEAASW
+512 TYTNGFNFILEAASW
-527 ETSFSE
+527 ENTFYE
-533 FEFNTETINADA
+533 YEFNTETITADA

-558 DIPDTA
+558 DIPESA
-564 EYIWEMRLKEMRN
+564 EYIWEMRLKSMRN
-577 EAGTNIISNFAVSYL
+577 EAGTNVSGNFSISYL
-592 LSNNYLEFLP
+592 LSSNYLEFLP

-627 SLDTYIG
+627 SLDTYLG
-634 DGPSKTTDGAL
+634 DGPSKTTDGGL
-645 KVKNSYTGGVYINSN
+645 KVLESGTYENSSSWDVSSGS
-660 TWEVGAGTG
+660 
-669 FGFNKITQLLVN
+669 GFNNVTQLLVN

-699 QNLSVDNPYLPH
+699 QNLTVDNPYLPH

-716 SSGYYVFERGSLDLK
+716 SSGYYVFERGSFDLK

>member
-1 MGVRFST
+1 MAVRFET
-8 TVYNEKSRKI
+8 TVYNEKGRKI
-18 TVSIKD
+18 NVAIKD
-24 SSFSGTVKTFD
+24 NVFSGMTYSFD
-35 TLSLGIQYD
+35 TISLSLQYD

-60 RCSLSLLINNEDL
+60 SFNLSLLINNNDL

-88 TMELTA
+88 TIDVTA

-101 VSFKWYGYIVTD
+101 VSFNWYGYIVTD
-113 LVEFEDVP
+113 LVQFEDVP
-121 LVIGYQAQIS
+121 LSIGYVAQII

-161 LNCLNQLDFVQENLV
+161 LNCLNQLDFVQTELV
-176 ANSLPVLHTIFNWH
+176 ANSLPVLHTVFNWN
-190 ENSTVY
+190 ENTTAY
-196 NADNDYAYNTVI
+196 TTGNDYALLTVI
-208 QHRAFYHRDTK
+208 QHRAFYHKDTK

-230 IKKICQTF
+230 LKKICQTF

-246 NQYWFIQVNEYAN
+246 NQYWFIQVNEYAR
-259 NPASHR
+259 NPAAHR
-265 YFKYSGF
+265 YFKYSAL
-272 GVQSV
+272 GVQAS
-277 GTFSADLTISN
+277 GTFTFDFTMSN
-288 IQTNLVESDLM
+288 IQTNLPGSDLM

-316 IRYNHFAKQNLLAG
+316 VRYNHFAKQNLLAG

-338 TTPVITTTPTLDAS
+338 ATPITTITPTLDAT
-352 NPDARLSYTGILGF
+352 NADARLSYTGILGF
-366 YAQALNPANFEPY
+366 YAQALNPVNFEPF
-379 QFVFAVKVVS
+379 QFVFAVKVAS

-395 LQGFESANWTLGSGW
+395 LQGFADANWTLGSGW
-410 LIDNNILSGVL
+410 FINNGILEGTIIATV
-421 ITTDAY
+421 AY
-427 YTTFSV
+427 YTTFTVTS
-433 VNGRKYYIKIKVDI
+433 GRKYYVKIKVDI
-447 DNAGFLR
+447 ENSGSLR

-464 TESGDYEYVII
+464 TESGDYDYVII
-475 ATNTDTLKFDSVSS
+475 STNTNTLQLDSLSS
-489 PRFTGKIKSLEV
+489 PGFTGKIKSLQV
-501 KQENKYLKRGV
+501 KQENKYLKRNV
-512 TYTNGFNFQLEAASW
+512 TYTNGFNFILEPASW
-527 ETSFSE
+527 ENTFYE
-533 FEFNTETINADA
+533 YEFNTETITADA

-558 DIPDTA
+558 DIPESA
-564 EYIWEMRLKEMRN
+564 EYIWEMRLKSMRN
-577 EAGTNIISNFAVSYL
+577 EAGTNVSGNFSISYL
-592 LSNNYLEFLP
+592 LSSNYLEFLP

-621 KSSTVF
+621 KSSTIF

-634 DGPSKTTDGAL
+634 DGPSKTTDGGL
-645 KVKNSYTGGVYINSN
+645 KVLESGTYENSSSWDVSSGS
-660 TWEVGAGTG
+660 
-669 FGFNKITQLLVN
+669 GFNNVTQLLVN

-716 SSGYYVFERGSLDLK
+716 SSGYYVFERGSFDLK

>member
-1 MGVRFST
+1 MAVRYQT

-24 SSFSGTVKTFD
+24 ANYTGSVGTFD

-60 RCSLSLLINNEDL
+60 RCSLSLLINSNDL

-80 GLAVEGRF
+80 GLAIEGRF
-88 TMELTA
+88 TMQLTA

-101 VSFKWYGYIVTD
+101 ISFRWYGYIVTD

-121 LVIGYQAQIS
+121 LSLGYQAQIS

-176 ANSLPVLHTIFNWH
+176 ANSLPVLHTVFNWH
-190 ENSTVY
+190 ENTTAY
-196 NADNDYAYNTVI
+196 NAASDYALLSVI
-208 QHRAFYHRDTK
+208 QHRAFYHKDTK
-219 NNYIYQSCYDV
+219 ANYIYQSCYDV
-230 IKKICQTF
+230 LKKICQTF

-246 NQYWFIQVNEYAN
+246 NQYWFIQVNEYSRS
-259 NPASHR
+259 PESHK

-277 GTFSADLTISN
+277 GTFTEDFTISN
-288 IQTNLVESDLM
+288 IQNNLPTSDLL

-338 TTPVITTTPTLDAS
+338 VTPITTITPTLDSTNA
-352 NPDARLSYTGILGF
+352 DARLSYTGILGF
-366 YAQALNPANFEPY
+366 YAQALNPVNFQPF
-379 QFVFAVKVVS
+379 QFVFAVKVAS

-410 LIDNNILSGVL
+410 LIDNKILSGVL
-421 ITTDAY
+421 ITTEAF

-433 VNGRKYYIKIKVDI
+433 VNGRKYYVKIKVDI
-447 DNAGFLR
+447 DNTGALR

-501 KQENKYLKRGV
+501 KQENKYLKRNV
-512 TYTNGFNFQLEAASW
+512 NYTSGFNFQLEPASW
-527 ETSFSE
+527 ESTFSE
-533 FEFNTETINADA
+533 FEFNTETINNDA

-558 DIPDTA
+558 NIPDTA

-577 EAGTNIISNFAVSYL
+577 EAGINIISNFAISYL
-592 LSNNYLEFLP
+592 LSSNYLEFLP
-602 TGAVSGQSD
+602 SGATTGQSD

-634 DGPSKTTDGAL
+634 DGPSKTTDGGL
-645 KVKNSYTGGVYINSN
+645 KVLESGTYQNSSS
-660 TWEVGAGTG
+660 WDVGSAQ
-669 FGFNKITQLLVN
+669 GFNNVTQLLVN

-699 QNLSVDNPYLPH
+699 QNLIVDKPYLPH
-711 KVIEY
+711 KVIKY
-716 SSGYYVFERGSLDLK
+716 SSGYYVFERGSFDLK

>member
-1 MGVRFST
+1 MAARFQT
-8 TVYNEKSRKI
+8 TVYNEKGRKI
-18 TVSIKD
+18 VVAIKD
-24 SSFSGTVKTFD
+24 KVFSGMTYDFD
-35 TLSLGIQYD
+35 TIGLQLQYD

-60 RCSLSLLINNEDL
+60 RCSLSLLINNNDL

-94 YEDDNTT
+94 YEDDGTT

-190 ENSTVY
+190 ENTTAYSA
-196 NADNDYAYNTVI
+196 NSDYSLLTVI
-208 QHRAFYHRDTK
+208 QHRAFYHKDTK
-219 NNYIYQSCYDV
+219 NNYNYQSCYDV
-230 IKKICQTF
+230 LKKICQTF
-238 GARLIFSG
+238 GARLLFSG
-246 NQYWFIQVNEYAN
+246 NQYWFVQVNEYSRS
-259 NPASHR
+259 PATKR
-265 YFKYSGF
+265 YFKYSAL
-272 GVQSV
+272 GVQSA
-277 GTFSADLTISN
+277 GTFTADLTLSN
-288 IQTNLVESDLM
+288 IQTNLPGSDLM

-338 TTPVITTTPTLDAS
+338 STPITTITPTLDAS

-366 YAQALNPANFEPY
+366 YAQALNPANFEPF
-379 QFVFAVKVVS
+379 QFVFAVKVAS

-410 LIDNNILSGVL
+410 LIDNKILEGTL
-421 ITTDAY
+421 IASEAY
-427 YTTFSV
+427 YTTFTVTS
-433 VNGRKYYIKIKVDI
+433 GRKYYVKIKVEI
-447 DNAGFLR
+447 DNAGSLR

-464 TESGDYEYVII
+464 TESGDYDYVITS
-475 ATNTDTLKFDSVSS
+475 TNTDTLKLDSVSS
-489 PRFTGKIKSLEV
+489 PGFTGKIKSLQV

-512 TYTNGFNFQLEAASW
+512 TYTNGFNFQLEPATW
-527 ETSFSE
+527 ENSFYE
-533 FEFNTETINADA
+533 YEFNTETITADA

-558 DIPDTA
+558 DIPESA
-564 EYIWEMRLKEMRN
+564 EYVWEMRLKSMRN
-577 EAGTNIISNFAVSYL
+577 EAGTSIISNFTISYL
-592 LSNNYLEFLP
+592 LSSNYLEFLP

-627 SLDTYIG
+627 SLDTYLG
-634 DGPSKTTDGAL
+634 DGPSKTTDGGL
-645 KVKNSYTGGVYINSN
+645 KVLESGTYENSSSWDVSSGQ
-660 TWEVGAGTG
+660 
-669 FGFNKITQLLVN
+669 GFNNVTQLLVN

>member
-1 MGVRFST
+1 MAARFQT
-8 TVYNEKSRKI
+8 TVYNEKGRKI
-18 TVSIKD
+18 EVSIKD
-24 SSFSGTVKTFD
+24 NVFSGATYDFD
-35 TLSLGIQYD
+35 TIGLQLQYD

-60 RCSLSLLINNEDL
+60 RCSLSLLINNNDL

-94 YEDDNTT
+94 YEDDGTT
-101 VSFKWYGYIVTD
+101 VSFNWYGYIVTD
-113 LVEFEDVP
+113 LVEFEDIP
-121 LVIGYQAQIS
+121 LSIGYQAQIS

-147 VGPYNGQDTVVQHI
+147 VGPYVGQDTVVQHI

-176 ANSLPVLHTIFNWH
+176 ANSLPVLHTIFDWN
-190 ENSTVY
+190 ENTTAYSA
-196 NADNDYAYNTVI
+196 NNDYALLTVI
-208 QHRAFYHRDTK
+208 QHRAFYHKDTK
-219 NNYIYQSCYDV
+219 SNYVYQSCYDV
-230 IKKICQTF
+230 LKKICQTF
-238 GARLIFSG
+238 GARLLFSG
-246 NQYWFIQVNEYAN
+246 NQYWFIQVNEYSRTPSN
-259 NPASHR
+259 KK
-265 YFKYSGF
+265 YFKYSAL
-272 GVQSV
+272 GVQSA
-277 GTFSADLTISN
+277 GTFTVDLTISN
-288 IQTNLVESDLM
+288 IQTNLPGSDLM

-338 TTPVITTTPTLDAS
+338 STPITTTTPTLDAT
-352 NPDARLSYTGILGF
+352 NTDARLSYTGILGF

-410 LIDNNILSGVL
+410 LIDNKILSGVL
-421 ITTDAY
+421 ITTEAF

-433 VNGRKYYIKIKVDI
+433 VNGRKYYIKVKVDI
-447 DNAGFLR
+447 DNAGSLR

-464 TESGDYEYVII
+464 TQSGDYEYVII

-501 KQENKYLKRGV
+501 KQENKYLKRRV
-512 TYTNGFNFQLEAASW
+512 NYTSGFNFQLEAASW
-527 ETSFSE
+527 ESSFYE
-533 FEFNTETINADA
+533 YEFNTETITADA

-577 EAGTNIISNFAVSYL
+577 EVGTNIISNFAVSY
-592 LSNNYLEFLP
+592 
-602 TGAVSGQSD
+602 
-611 ILEYGSDNDD
+611 
-621 KSSTVF
+621 
-627 SLDTYIG
+627 
-634 DGPSKTTDGAL
+634 
-645 KVKNSYTGGVYINSN
+645 
-660 TWEVGAGTG
+660 
-669 FGFNKITQLLVN
+669 
-681 EVIRGQLTPKLR
+681 
-693 MVDMPF
+693 
-699 QNLSVDNPYLPH
+699 
-711 KVIEY
+711 
-716 SSGYYVFERGSLDLK
+716 
-731 TEIWQGDYFKIEL
+731 
-744 DA
+744 

>member
-1 MGVRFST
+1 MAARFQT
-8 TVYNEKSRKI
+8 IVYNEKGRKI
-18 TVSIKD
+18 IVAIKD
-24 SSFSGTVKTFD
+24 KVFSGMTYDFD
-35 TLSLGIQYD
+35 TIGLQLQYD

-60 RCSLSLLINNEDL
+60 RCSLSLLINNNDL

-190 ENSTVY
+190 ENTTTY
-196 NADNDYAYNTVI
+196 NAGSDYSLLTVI
-208 QHRAFYHRDTK
+208 QHRAFYHKDTK
-219 NNYIYQSCYDV
+219 SNYVYQSCYDV
-230 IKKICQTF
+230 LKKICQTF
-238 GARLIFSG
+238 GARLLFSG
-246 NQYWFIQVNEYAN
+246 NQYWFIQVNEYSRS
-259 NPASHR
+259 PATKR
-265 YFKYSGF
+265 YFKYNAF
-272 GVQSV
+272 GIQQS
-277 GTFSADLTISN
+277 GTFTADLTLSN
-288 IQTNLVESDLM
+288 IQTNLPGSDLM

-366 YAQALNPANFEPY
+366 YAQALNPVNFEPF
-379 QFVFAVKVVS
+379 QFVFAVKVAS

-410 LIDNNILSGVL
+410 IIDNKILEGTL
-421 ITTDAY
+421 IATEAF
-427 YTTFSV
+427 YTTFTVTS
-433 VNGRKYYIKIKVDI
+433 GRKYYVKIKVDI
-447 DNAGFLR
+447 ENSGSLR
-454 LRLGGVTKTI
+454 LRLGGITKTI
-464 TESGDYEYVII
+464 TESGDYDYVILS
-475 ATNTDTLKFDSVSS
+475 TNTDTLKLDSIST
-489 PRFTGKIKSLEV
+489 PKFTGKIKSLQV
-501 KQENKYLKRGV
+501 KQENKYLKRGIN
-512 TYTNGFNFQLEAASW
+512 YTNGFNFQLEAATW
-527 ETSFSE
+527 ENTFYE
-533 FEFNTETINADA
+533 YEFNTETITADA

-558 DIPDTA
+558 DIPESA
-564 EYIWEMRLKEMRN
+564 EYVWEMRLKQMRN
-577 EAGTNIISNFAVSYL
+577 EAGSSIISNFNVSYL
-592 LSNNYLEFLP
+592 LSSNYLEFLP
-602 TGAVSGQSD
+602 TGAISGQSD

-621 KSSTVF
+621 KSSTIF
-627 SLDTYIG
+627 SLDTYLG
-634 DGPSKTTDGAL
+634 DGPSKTTDGGL
-645 KVKNSYTGGVYINSN
+645 KVLESGSYENSSS
-660 TWEVGAGTG
+660 WDVGSGS
-669 FGFNKITQLLVN
+669 GFNNVTQLLVN

>member
-1 MGVRFST
+1 MAARFQT
-8 TVYNEKSRKI
+8 TVYNEKGRKI
-18 TVSIKD
+18 VVAIKD
-24 SSFSGTVKTFD
+24 NVFSGMTYDFD
-35 TLSLGIQYD
+35 TIGLQLQYD

-60 RCSLSLLINNEDL
+60 RCSLSLLINNNDL

-113 LVEFEDVP
+113 LVEFEDIP

-190 ENSTVY
+190 ENTTAYSA
-196 NADNDYAYNTVI
+196 NSDYSLLTVI
-208 QHRAFYHRDTK
+208 QHRAFYHKDTK
-219 NNYIYQSCYDV
+219 SNYVYQSCYDV
-230 IKKICQTF
+230 LKKICQTF

-246 NQYWFIQVNEYAN
+246 NQYWFIQVNEYSRT
-259 NPASHR
+259 PATKR
-265 YFKYSGF
+265 YFKYSAL
-272 GVQSV
+272 GVQSA
-277 GTFSADLTISN
+277 GTFTADLTISN
-288 IQTNLVESDLM
+288 IQTNLPGSDLM

-338 TTPVITTTPTLDAS
+338 STPITTTTPTLDAS

-366 YAQALNPANFEPY
+366 YAQALNPVNFEPF
-379 QFVFAVKVVS
+379 QFVFAVKVAS

-395 LQGFESANWTLGSGW
+395 LQDFESANWTLGSGW
-410 LIDNNILSGVL
+410 LIDNKILEGTL
-421 ITTDAY
+421 IASEAY
-427 YTTFSV
+427 YTTFTVTS
-433 VNGRKYYIKIKVDI
+433 GRKYYVKIKIEI
-447 DNAGFLR
+447 DNSGSLR

-464 TESGDYEYVII
+464 TESGDYDYVILS
-475 ATNTDTLKFDSVSS
+475 TNTDTLKLDSVSS
-489 PRFTGKIKSLEV
+489 PGFTGKIKSLQV

-512 TYTNGFNFQLEAASW
+512 TYTNGFNFQLEPATW
-527 ETSFSE
+527 ENTFYE
-533 FEFNTETINADA
+533 YEFNTETITADA

-558 DIPDTA
+558 DIPESA
-564 EYIWEMRLKEMRN
+564 EYVWEMRLKEMRN
-577 EAGTNIISNFAVSYL
+577 EAGTSIISNFTISYL
-592 LSNNYLEFLP
+592 LSSNYLEFLP

-634 DGPSKTTDGAL
+634 DGPSKTTDGGL
-645 KVKNSYTGGVYINSN
+645 KVLESGTYENSSSWDISSGS
-660 TWEVGAGTG
+660 
-669 FGFNKITQLLVN
+669 GFNNVTQLLVN

>member
-1 MGVRFST
+1 MAIRFST

-24 SSFSGTVKTFD
+24 SAFSGTVKTFD

-447 DNAGFLR
+447 DNAGSLR

>member
-1 MGVRFST
+1 MA
-8 TVYNEKSRKI
+8 K
-18 TVSIKD
+18 
-24 SSFSGTVKTFD
+24 
-35 TLSLGIQYD
+35 
-44 SESQQGQERFT
+44 
-55 PIIGS
+55 
-60 RCSLSLLINNEDL
+60 
-73 QTLLLDI
+73 DI
-80 GLAVEGRF
+80 GL
-88 TMELTA
+88 
-94 YEDDNTT
+94 
-101 VSFKWYGYIVTD
+101 
-113 LVEFEDVP
+113 
-121 LVIGYQAQIS
+121 Q
-131 AIDGLGWLKT
+131 
-141 LDYKSA
+141 
-147 VGPYNGQDTVVQHI
+147 
-161 LNCLNQLDFVQENLV
+161 
-176 ANSLPVLHTIFNWH
+176 
-190 ENSTVY
+190 
-196 NADNDYAYNTVI
+196 
-208 QHRAFYHRDTK
+208 AFYHKDTK
-219 NNYIYQSCYDV
+219 SNYVYQSCYDV
-230 IKKICQTF
+230 LKKISQTF

-246 NQYWFIQVNEYAN
+246 NQYWFIQVNEYSRT
-259 NPASHR
+259 PATKR
-265 YFKYSGF
+265 YFKYSAL
-272 GVQSV
+272 GVQSA
-277 GTFSADLTISN
+277 GTFTADLTISN
-288 IQTNLVESDLM
+288 IQTNLPGSDLM

-338 TTPVITTTPTLDAS
+338 TTPVVTTTPTLDAS

-366 YAQALNPANFEPY
+366 YAQALNHVNFEPY

-395 LQGFESANWTLGSGW
+395 LQGFENANWTLGSGW
-410 LIDNNILSGVL
+410 IIDNKILSGVL

-433 VNGRKYYIKIKVDI
+433 VNGRKYYVKIKVDI
-447 DNAGFLR
+447 DNDGEL
-454 LRLGGVTKTI
+454 LLSLGGVTKTI
-464 TESGDYEYVII
+464 TESGDYDYVII
-475 ATNTDTLKFDSVSS
+475 ATNTDTLKFNSVSS

-501 KQENKYLKRGV
+501 KQENKYLKRSV
-512 TYTNGFNFQLEAASW
+512 NYTSGFNFQLEAASW
-527 ETSFSE
+527 ESSFYE
-533 FEFNTETINADA
+533 YEFNTETITADA

-592 LSNNYLEFLP
+592 LSSNYLEFLP

-627 SLDTYIG
+627 SLDTYMG
-634 DGPSKTTDGAL
+634 DGPSKTTDGGL
-645 KVKNSYTGGVYINSN
+645 KVLESGTYENSSSWDVSSGS
-660 TWEVGAGTG
+660 
-669 FGFNKITQLLVN
+669 GFNNVTQLLVN

>member
-1 MGVRFST
+1 MAIRFST

-44 SESQQGQERFT
+44 SESSQGQERFT

-60 RCSLSLLINNEDL
+60 RCSLSLLINNDDL

-190 ENSTVY
+190 ENTIAY
-196 NADNDYAYNTVI
+196 NAASDYSLLTVI
-208 QHRAFYHRDTK
+208 QHRAFYHKDTK
-219 NNYIYQSCYDV
+219 SNYVYQSCYDV
-230 IKKICQTF
+230 LKKICQTF

-246 NQYWFIQVNEYAN
+246 NQYWFIQVNEYSRT
-259 NPASHR
+259 PATKR
-265 YFKYSGF
+265 YFKYNAF
-272 GVQSV
+272 GIQQS
-277 GTFSADLTISN
+277 GTFTADLTLSN
-288 IQTNLVESDLM
+288 IQTNLPGSDLM

-338 TTPVITTTPTLDAS
+338 TTPVITITPTLDAS

-379 QFVFAVKVVS
+379 QFVFAVKVIS

-395 LQGFESANWTLGSGW
+395 LQGFESANWTIGSGW
-410 LIDNNILSGVL
+410 IIDNKILSGVL

-447 DNAGFLR
+447 DNAGSLR

-501 KQENKYLKRGV
+501 KQENKYLKRRV
-512 TYTNGFNFQLEAASW
+512 NYTSGFNFQLEAASW
-527 ETSFSE
+527 ESSFSE
-533 FEFNTETINADA
+533 FEFNTETINNDA

-577 EAGTNIISNFAVSYL
+577 EAGTNIISNFSVSYL

-634 DGPSKTTDGAL
+634 DGPSKTTDGGL
-645 KVKNSYTGGVYINSN
+645 KVLESGTYENSSS
-660 TWEVGAGTG
+660 WDVGNGS
-669 FGFNKITQLLVN
+669 GFNNVTQLLVN

>member
-1 MGVRFST
+1 MAVRFST

-190 ENSTVY
+190 ENTIAY
-196 NADNDYAYNTVI
+196 NAASDYSLLTVI
-208 QHRAFYHRDTK
+208 QHRAFYHKDTK
-219 NNYIYQSCYDV
+219 SNYVYQSCYDV
-230 IKKICQTF
+230 LKKICQTF

-246 NQYWFIQVNEYAN
+246 NQYWFIQVNEYSRT
-259 NPASHR
+259 PTTKR
-265 YFKYSGF
+265 YFKYNAF
-272 GVQSV
+272 GIQQS
-277 GTFSADLTISN
+277 GTFTADLTLSN
-288 IQTNLVESDLM
+288 IQTNLPGSDLM

-395 LQGFESANWTLGSGW
+395 LQGFENVNWTLGSGW
-410 LIDNNILSGVL
+410 IIDNKILSGVL

-433 VNGRKYYIKIKVDI
+433 VNGRKYYVKIKVDI
-447 DNAGFLR
+447 DNDGEL
-454 LRLGGVTKTI
+454 LLSLGGVTKTI
-464 TESGDYEYVII
+464 TESGDYDYVII
-475 ATNTDTLKFDSVSS
+475 ATNTDTLKFNSVSS

-512 TYTNGFNFQLEAASW
+512 NYTSGFNFQLEAASW
-527 ETSFSE
+527 ESSFYE
-533 FEFNTETINADA
+533 YEFNTETITADA

-634 DGPSKTTDGAL
+634 DGPSKTTDGGL
-645 KVKNSYTGGVYINSN
+645 KVLESGTYENSSSWDVSSGS
-660 TWEVGAGTG
+660 
-669 FGFNKITQLLVN
+669 GFNNVTQLLVN

>member
-1 MGVRFST
+1 MAARFQT
-8 TVYNEKSRKI
+8 TVYNEKGRKI
-18 TVSIKD
+18 IVAIKD
-24 SSFSGTVKTFD
+24 KVFSGMTYGFD
-35 TLSLGIQYD
+35 TISLQLQYD

-60 RCSLSLLINNEDL
+60 RCSLSLLINNNNL

-121 LVIGYQAQIS
+121 LSIGYQAQIS

-147 VGPYNGQDTVVQHI
+147 VGPYIGEDTVVQHI

-176 ANSLPVLHTIFNWH
+176 ANNLPVLHTIFNWH
-190 ENSTVY
+190 ENTTTY
-196 NADNDYAYNTVI
+196 NAGSDYSLLTVI
-208 QHRAFYHRDTK
+208 QHRAFYHKDTK
-219 NNYIYQSCYDV
+219 SNYVYQSCYDV
-230 IKKICQTF
+230 LKKICQTF

-246 NQYWFIQVNEYAN
+246 NQYWFIQVNEYSRT
-259 NPASHR
+259 PATKR
-265 YFKYSGF
+265 YFKYTAF
-272 GVQSV
+272 GVQV
-277 GTFSADLTISN
+277 AGTFTADLTLSN
-288 IQTNLVESDLM
+288 IQTNLPGSELM

-338 TTPVITTTPTLDAS
+338 STPVITTTPTLDAS

-366 YAQALNPANFEPY
+366 YAQALNPVNFEPF
-379 QFVFAVKVVS
+379 QFVFAVKVAS

-410 LIDNNILSGVL
+410 LIDNKILEGTL
-421 ITTDAY
+421 IATEAF
-427 YTTFSV
+427 YTTFTVTS
-433 VNGRKYYIKIKVDI
+433 GRKYYVKIKVDI
-447 DNAGFLR
+447 ENSGSLR

-464 TESGDYEYVII
+464 TESGDYEYVILS
-475 ATNTDTLKFDSVSS
+475 TNTDTLKLDSIST
-489 PRFTGKIKSLEV
+489 PKFTGKIKSLQV
-501 KQENKYLKRGV
+501 KQENKYLKRRV
-512 TYTNGFNFQLEAASW
+512 TYTNGFNFQLEPATW
-527 ETSFSE
+527 ENSFYE
-533 FEFNTETINADA
+533 YEFNTETITADA

-558 DIPDTA
+558 DIPESA
-564 EYIWEMRLKEMRN
+564 EYVWEMRLKQMRN
-577 EAGTNIISNFAVSYL
+577 EAGSSIISNFTVSYL

-627 SLDTYIG
+627 SLDTYLG
-634 DGPSKTTDGAL
+634 DGPSKTTDGGL
-645 KVKNSYTGGVYINSN
+645 KVLESGTYENSN
-660 TWEVGAGTG
+660 SWDVGNGS
-669 FGFNKITQLLVN
+669 GFNNVTQLLVN

>member
-1 MGVRFST
+1 MAARFQT
-8 TVYNEKSRKI
+8 TVYNEKGRKI
-18 TVSIKD
+18 VVAIKD
-24 SSFSGTVKTFD
+24 KVFSGMTYDFD
-35 TLSLGIQYD
+35 TIGLQLQYD

-60 RCSLSLLINNEDL
+60 RCSLSLLINNNDL

-121 LVIGYQAQIS
+121 LSIGYQAQIS

-190 ENSTVY
+190 ENTTAYSA
-196 NADNDYAYNTVI
+196 NSDYSLLTVI
-208 QHRAFYHRDTK
+208 QHRAFYHKDTK
-219 NNYIYQSCYDV
+219 SNYNYQSCYDV
-230 IKKICQTF
+230 LKKICQTF

-246 NQYWFIQVNEYAN
+246 NQYWFIQVNEYSRT
-259 NPASHR
+259 PATKR
-265 YFKYSGF
+265 YFKYSAL
-272 GVQSV
+272 GVQSA
-277 GTFSADLTISN
+277 GTFTADLTLSN
-288 IQTNLVESDLM
+288 IQTNLPESDLM

-366 YAQALNPANFEPY
+366 YAQALNPVNFEPF

-410 LIDNNILSGVL
+410 LIDNKILSGVL

-433 VNGRKYYIKIKVDI
+433 VNGRKYYVKIKVDI
-447 DNAGFLR
+447 DNDGEL
-454 LRLGGVTKTI
+454 LLSLGGVTKTI
-464 TESGDYEYVII
+464 TESGDYDYVII
-475 ATNTDTLKFDSVSS
+475 ATNTDTLKFNSVSS

-512 TYTNGFNFQLEAASW
+512 NYTSGFNFQLEAASW
-527 ETSFSE
+527 ESSFYE
-533 FEFNTETINADA
+533 YEFNTETITADA

-577 EAGTNIISNFAVSYL
+577 EAGSSIISNFTISYL
-592 LSNNYLEFLP
+592 LSSNYLEFLP

-627 SLDTYIG
+627 SLDTYLG
-634 DGPSKTTDGAL
+634 DGPSKTTDGGL
-645 KVKNSYTGGVYINSN
+645 KVLESGTYENSSSWDVSSGQ
-660 TWEVGAGTG
+660 
-669 FGFNKITQLLVN
+669 GFNNVTQLLVN